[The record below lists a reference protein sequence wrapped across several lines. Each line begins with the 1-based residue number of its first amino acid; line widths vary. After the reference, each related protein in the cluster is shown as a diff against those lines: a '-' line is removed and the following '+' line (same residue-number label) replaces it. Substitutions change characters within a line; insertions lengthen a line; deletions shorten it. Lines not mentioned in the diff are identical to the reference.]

1 MRNAAPKI
9 YGFIQENPWFRSNR
23 KDCIFRKNVSEKKV
37 SNRPKSLKI
46 HAVYSIIV
54 YNKGVEWD
62 VW

>member
-37 SNRPKSLKI
+37 SNRQKSLKI
-46 HAVYSIIV
+46 LAVYSIIV
-54 YNKGVEWD
+54 YNNSL
-62 VW
+62 